1 MSRAPVSV
9 QISGMDRV
17 QAAIRQFGQDVQD
30 QVTAA
35 IEATALEALTTVR
48 KAIQGPPKTGRE
60 YRRGRK
66 VHRASA
72 PGQAPA
78 TDTGALVNSTYFTR
92 VDPFTAAIGSRL
104 EYAFILEFGWLPDP
118 EATKRPSWVPAV
130 QKAAPRLQ
138 KRIER
143 VIREASAR
151 AQKGTA

>member
-9 QISGMDRV
+9 QITGMDRV

-35 IEATALEALTTVR
+35 IEATALETITTVR

-60 YRRGRK
+60 YRRGK
-66 VHRASA
+66 KGKIVHRASA
-72 PGQAPA
+72 PGEAPA
-78 TDTGALVNSTYFTR
+78 TDTGALVSSTYFTK

-104 EYAFILEFGWLPDP
+104 AYAFHLEFGTRRM
-118 EATKRPSWVPAV
+118 AKRPSWVPAAE
-130 QKAAPRLQ
+130 KAAPRLQ

-143 VIREASAR
+143 VIREAAAR